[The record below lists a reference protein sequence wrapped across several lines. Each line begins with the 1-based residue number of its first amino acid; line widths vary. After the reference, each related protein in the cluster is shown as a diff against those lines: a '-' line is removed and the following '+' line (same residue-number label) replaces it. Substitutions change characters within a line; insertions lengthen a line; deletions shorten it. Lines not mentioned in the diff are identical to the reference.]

1 MKNIVITG
9 ATCFIGKKVTN
20 SLIARG
26 DKVTV
31 FTRSVEK
38 AEKIFPGAEN
48 LIIWNQGAESGSFS
62 FESIDAVIHLAGEN
76 VMGRRWSEQ
85 HKKNLLA
92 SRVSGTRELTEAL
105 EKAKN
110 KPEVFISASAVGYY
124 GNSEEAVDEYSPS
137 GNDFLAGV
145 VKSWEDE
152 TKRVDPMKIRRVNI
166 RIGLVLDGKEG
177 TLAKMI
183 VPFRYFIGG
192 PLGSG
197 KQWFPWIHIDDLVGL
212 FLFALD
218 NGNMSGIINGVS
230 PNPVRMDQFCNM
242 LGKVLHRP
250 SLFRIPAFLLRLVL
264 GEAADVIL
272 SGAQVI
278 PKRTLAAGYK
288 FRFESVSGALNDL
301 LV

>member
-9 ATCFIGKKVTN
+9 ATGFIGKKVTN
-20 SLIARG
+20 LLIARG

-177 TLAKMI
+177 TLAKMV

-250 SLFRIPAFLLRLVL
+250 SLFRIPSFLLRLVL
-264 GEAADVIL
+264 GEAANVIL

-288 FRFESVSGALNDL
+288 FRFESVFGALNDL

>member
-9 ATCFIGKKVTN
+9 ATGFIGKKVTN

-177 TLAKMI
+177 TLAKMV

>member
-9 ATCFIGKKVTN
+9 ATGFIGKKVTN

-124 GNSEEAVDEYSPS
+124 GNSEEAVDEYSPP

>member
-9 ATCFIGKKVTN
+9 ATGFIGKKVTN
-20 SLIARG
+20 LLIARG

-177 TLAKMI
+177 TLAKMV

-288 FRFESVSGALNDL
+288 FRFESVFGALNDL

>member
-9 ATCFIGKKVTN
+9 ATGFIGKKVTN

-177 TLAKMI
+177 TLAKMV

-264 GEAADVIL
+264 GEAANVIL